1 MLRTLLLLLLLQ
13 RLNPSLRSHPLNLK
27 QPLLSRLRKHLPRL
41 RKKHLYLSRKHL
53 LSRNPRHRSLS
64 NPLLPL
70 SRSLQLLLRQS
81 LP

>member
-1 MLRTLLLLLLLQ
+1 MLRTLLLLLLQ
-13 RLNPSLRSHPLNLK
+13 RLKTSRRSLLPNLRPL
-27 QPLLSRLRKHLPRL
+27 PPLRKHLPRL